1 MHFSCTHLSHSQKDG
16 YLWRKKLNNRTLS
29 VSLRTRLPE
38 IAKFRAQK
46 LTIQYVRFKELSLP
60 FESLRNALK
69 SYRDRLVDDAL
80 LMVLEG
86 GSDMSTMPLTTVY
99 EKAVHPVSEVLEEWC
114 EDNRADWKLRT
125 EMLNRRSVNLFIEWA
140 KKHSI
145 KNVEDVTKQHI
156 ADFKRFLDE
165 RYQAPRSRQD
175 ALIKLQALFNFCID
189 KRDYLTAN
197 PVKGMTYSKVT
208 SIKHKTEITPSEY
221 EKVMKTDYVKGY
233 EDLKWLLAILWN
245 TGMRIGEA
253 IQLRPED
260 FRIVDG
266 IKCISINTED
276 GKQVKNET
284 SIRDIP
290 ISEALL
296 RMGIWD
302 TKPRLGWTKN
312 NAAGSRIAFAFKQI
326 GIEHSSHDFRYSLS
340 NRLRDC
346 DVADSVRYSILGHAH
361 KTTTD
366 RVYKTRQP
374 LKQML
379 LALNKATSDRGNERI
394 PKGDYKGY
402 HKNIRL
408 FSAS

>member
-125 EMLNRRSVNLFIEWA
+125 EKLNRRSVNLFIEWA
-140 KKHSI
+140 KRHSI

-208 SIKHKTEITPSEY
+208 SINHKTEITPSEY
-221 EKVMKTDYVKGY
+221 ERVMKTDYVKGY

-296 RMGIWD
+296 QMGIWD

-379 LALNKATSDRGNERI
+379 FALNKAT
-394 PKGDYKGY
+394 PKTE
-402 HKNIRL
+402 
-408 FSAS
+408 

>member
-1 MHFSCTHLSHSQKDG
+1 MIHTRFMHFSCTHLSHSQKDG
-16 YLWRKKLNNRTLS
+16 YLWRKKLSNRTLS

-125 EMLNRRSVNLFIEWA
+125 EKLNRRSVNLFIEWA
-140 KKHSI
+140 KRHSI

-208 SIKHKTEITPSEY
+208 SINHKTEITPSEY

-361 KTTTD
+361 KTTSD

-379 LALNKATSDRGNERI
+379 LALNKAAVMN
-394 PKGDYKGY
+394 
-402 HKNIRL
+402 
-408 FSAS
+408 

>member
-69 SYRDRLVDDAL
+69 LYRDRLVDDAL

-86 GSDMSTMPLTTVY
+86 GSDMSTVPLTTVY

-125 EMLNRRSVNLFIEWA
+125 EKLNRRSVNLFIEWA

-208 SIKHKTEITPSEY
+208 SINHKTEITPSEY
-221 EKVMKTDYVKGY
+221 EMVMKTDYVKGY

-379 LALNKATSDRGNERI
+379 LALNKATTMRVV
-394 PKGDYKGY
+394 
-402 HKNIRL
+402 
-408 FSAS
+408 A

>member
-1 MHFSCTHLSHSQKDG
+1 MIHTRFMHFSCTHLSHSQKDG

-140 KKHSI
+140 KKYSI
-145 KNVEDVTKQHI
+145 NNVEDVTKQHI
-156 ADFKRFLDE
+156 ANFKRFLDE

-208 SIKHKTEITPSEY
+208 SINHKTEITPSEY

-290 ISEALL
+290 INEALL
-296 RMGIWD
+296 QMGIWD

-379 LALNKATSDRGNERI
+379 MALNKATSDRG
-394 PKGDYKGY
+394 
-402 HKNIRL
+402 
-408 FSAS
+408 

>member
-1 MHFSCTHLSHSQKDG
+1 MIHTRFMHFSCTHLSHSQKDG

-46 LTIQYVRFKELSLP
+46 LTIQYVRIKELSLP
-60 FESLRNALK
+60 FESLRNVLK

-86 GSDMSTMPLTTVY
+86 GSDMSTMPITTVY
-99 EKAVHPVSEVLEEWC
+99 EKAMHPVSEVLEEWC

-125 EMLNRRSVNLFIEWA
+125 EKLNRRSVNLFLEWA
-140 KKHSI
+140 KRHSI

-221 EKVMKTDYVKGY
+221 EKVMNTDYVKGY

-296 RMGIWD
+296 QMGIWD

-379 LALNKATSDRGNERI
+379 LALNKATSDRR
-394 PKGDYKGY
+394 
-402 HKNIRL
+402 
-408 FSAS
+408 

>member
-46 LTIQYVRFKELSLP
+46 LTIQYVRIKELSLP
-60 FESLRNALK
+60 FESLRKALK

-80 LMVLEG
+80 LMVLEC
-86 GSDMSTMPLTTVY
+86 GSDMSTMPITTVY

-125 EMLNRRSVNLFIEWA
+125 EKLNRRSVNLFIEWA
-140 KKHSI
+140 KRHSI

-208 SIKHKTEITPSEY
+208 SINHKTEITPSEY

-296 RMGIWD
+296 QMGIWD

-361 KTTTD
+361 KTTSD

-379 LALNKATSDRGNERI
+379 LALNKAAIMN
-394 PKGDYKGY
+394 
-402 HKNIRL
+402 
-408 FSAS
+408 

>member
-1 MHFSCTHLSHSQKDG
+1 MIHTRFMHFSCTHLSHSQKDG

-46 LTIQYVRFKELSLP
+46 LTIQYVRIKELSLP
-60 FESLRNALK
+60 FESLRNVLK

-86 GSDMSTMPLTTVY
+86 GSDMSTMPITTVY

-125 EMLNRRSVNLFIEWA
+125 EKLNRRSVNLFIEWA
-140 KKHSI
+140 KRHSI

-208 SIKHKTEITPSEY
+208 SINHKTEITPSEY
-221 EKVMKTDYVKGY
+221 ERVMETDYVKGY
-233 EDLKWLLAILWN
+233 EDLKWLLAILWH

-296 RMGIWD
+296 QMGIWD

-379 LALNKATSDRGNERI
+379 LALNKATSER
-394 PKGDYKGY
+394 
-402 HKNIRL
+402 R
-408 FSAS
+408 

>member
-1 MHFSCTHLSHSQKDG
+1 MIHTRFMHFSCTHLSHSQKDG

-125 EMLNRRSVNLFIEWA
+125 EKLNRRSVNLFIEWA
-140 KKHSI
+140 KRHSI

-208 SIKHKTEITPSEY
+208 SINHKVEITPSEY

-379 LALNKATSDRGNERI
+379 LALNKATSDRG
-394 PKGDYKGY
+394 
-402 HKNIRL
+402 
-408 FSAS
+408 

>member
-46 LTIQYVRFKELSLP
+46 LTIQYVRIKELSLP
-60 FESLRNALK
+60 FESLRNVLK

-86 GSDMSTMPLTTVY
+86 GSDMSTMPITTVY

-125 EMLNRRSVNLFIEWA
+125 EKLNRRSVNLFIEWA
-140 KKHSI
+140 KRHSI

-221 EKVMKTDYVKGY
+221 EKVMNTDYVKGY

-296 RMGIWD
+296 QMGIWD

-361 KTTTD
+361 QTTTD

-379 LALNKATSDRGNERI
+379 LALNKAAVMS
-394 PKGDYKGY
+394 
-402 HKNIRL
+402 
-408 FSAS
+408 

>member
-1 MHFSCTHLSHSQKDG
+1 MIHTRFMHFSCTHLSHSQKDG

-46 LTIQYVRFKELSLP
+46 LTIQYVRIKELSLP
-60 FESLRNALK
+60 FESLRNVLK

-86 GSDMSTMPLTTVY
+86 GSDMSTMPITTVY

-125 EMLNRRSVNLFIEWA
+125 EKLNRRSVNLFIEWA
-140 KKHSI
+140 KRHSI

-208 SIKHKTEITPSEY
+208 SINHKTEITPSEY
-221 EKVMKTDYVKGY
+221 ERVMETDYVKGY
-233 EDLKWLLAILWN
+233 EDLKWLLAILWH

-296 RMGIWD
+296 QMGIWD

-379 LALNKATSDRGNERI
+379 LALNKATFER
-394 PKGDYKGY
+394 
-402 HKNIRL
+402 R
-408 FSAS
+408 

>member
-1 MHFSCTHLSHSQKDG
+1 MHFSCTHLSYSQKDG
-16 YLWRKKLNNRTLS
+16 YLWRKKLSNRTLS

-60 FESLRNALK
+60 FESLRNVLK

-125 EMLNRRSVNLFIEWA
+125 EKLNRRSVNLFIEWA
-140 KKHSI
+140 KRHSI

-208 SIKHKTEITPSEY
+208 SINHKTEITPSEY

-296 RMGIWD
+296 QMGIWD

-361 KTTTD
+361 KTTSD

-379 LALNKATSDRGNERI
+379 LALNKAAVMN
-394 PKGDYKGY
+394 
-402 HKNIRL
+402 
-408 FSAS
+408 

>member
-1 MHFSCTHLSHSQKDG
+1 MHFSCTHLSYSQKDG
-16 YLWRKKLNNRTLS
+16 YLWRKKLSNRTLS

-125 EMLNRRSVNLFIEWA
+125 EKLNRRSVNLFIEWA
-140 KKHSI
+140 KRHSI

-208 SIKHKTEITPSEY
+208 SINHKTEITPSEY
-221 EKVMKTDYVKGY
+221 EKVMNTDYVKGY

-296 RMGIWD
+296 QMGIWD

-361 KTTTD
+361 KTTSD

-379 LALNKATSDRGNERI
+379 LALNKAAVMN
-394 PKGDYKGY
+394 
-402 HKNIRL
+402 
-408 FSAS
+408 

>member
-125 EMLNRRSVNLFIEWA
+125 EKLNRRSVNLFIEWA
-140 KKHSI
+140 KRHSI

-221 EKVMKTDYVKGY
+221 EKVMNTDYVKGY

-296 RMGIWD
+296 QMGIWD

-379 LALNKATSDRGNERI
+379 LALNKAAVMS
-394 PKGDYKGY
+394 
-402 HKNIRL
+402 
-408 FSAS
+408 

>member
-1 MHFSCTHLSHSQKDG
+1 MIHTRFMHFSCTHLSHSQKDG

-46 LTIQYVRFKELSLP
+46 LTIQYVRIKELSLP
-60 FESLRNALK
+60 FESLRNVLK

-125 EMLNRRSVNLFIEWA
+125 EKLNRRSVNLFIEWA
-140 KKHSI
+140 KRHSI

-175 ALIKLQALFNFCID
+175 ALLKLQALFNFCID

-208 SIKHKTEITPSEY
+208 SINHKTEITPSEY

-296 RMGIWD
+296 QMGIWD

-361 KTTTD
+361 KTTSD

-379 LALNKATSDRGNERI
+379 LALNKAAVMN
-394 PKGDYKGY
+394 
-402 HKNIRL
+402 
-408 FSAS
+408 

>member
-1 MHFSCTHLSHSQKDG
+1 MIHTRFMHFSCTHLSHSQKDG

-46 LTIQYVRFKELSLP
+46 LTIQYVRIKELSLP
-60 FESLRNALK
+60 FESLRNVLK

-86 GSDMSTMPLTTVY
+86 GSDMSTMPITTVY
-99 EKAVHPVSEVLEEWC
+99 EKAMHPVSEVLEEWC

-125 EMLNRRSVNLFIEWA
+125 EKLNRRSVNLFIEWA
-140 KKHSI
+140 KRHSI

-221 EKVMKTDYVKGY
+221 EKVMNTDYVKGY

-296 RMGIWD
+296 QMGIWD

-379 LALNKATSDRGNERI
+379 LALNKATSDRR
-394 PKGDYKGY
+394 
-402 HKNIRL
+402 
-408 FSAS
+408 

>member
-1 MHFSCTHLSHSQKDG
+1 MHFSCTHLSYSQKDG
-16 YLWRKKLNNRTLS
+16 YLWRKKLSNRTLS

-125 EMLNRRSVNLFIEWA
+125 EKLNRRSVNLFIEWA
-140 KKHSI
+140 KRHSI

-208 SIKHKTEITPSEY
+208 SINHKTEITPSEY

-296 RMGIWD
+296 QMGIWD

-361 KTTTD
+361 KTTSD

-379 LALNKATSDRGNERI
+379 LALNKAAVMN
-394 PKGDYKGY
+394 
-402 HKNIRL
+402 
-408 FSAS
+408 

>member
-46 LTIQYVRFKELSLP
+46 LTIQYVRVKELSLP

-125 EMLNRRSVNLFIEWA
+125 EKLNRRSVNLFIEWA
-140 KKHSI
+140 KRHSI

-208 SIKHKTEITPSEY
+208 SINHKTEITPSEY
-221 EKVMKTDYVKGY
+221 EKVMNTDYVKGY

-296 RMGIWD
+296 QMGIWD

-374 LKQML
+374 LRQML
-379 LALNKATSDRGNERI
+379 MALNKATSKNE
-394 PKGDYKGY
+394 
-402 HKNIRL
+402 
-408 FSAS
+408 

>member
-1 MHFSCTHLSHSQKDG
+1 MIHTRFMHFSCTHLSHSQKDG

-46 LTIQYVRFKELSLP
+46 LTIQYVRIKELSLP

-86 GSDMSTMPLTTVY
+86 GSDMSTMPITTVY

-125 EMLNRRSVNLFIEWA
+125 EKLNRRSVNLFIEWA
-140 KKHSI
+140 KRHSI

-221 EKVMKTDYVKGY
+221 EKVMETDYVKGY
-233 EDLKWLLAILWN
+233 EDLKWLLAILWH

-296 RMGIWD
+296 QMGIWD

-326 GIEHSSHDFRYSLS
+326 GIEHS
-340 NRLRDC
+340 
-346 DVADSVRYSILGHAH
+346 
-361 KTTTD
+361 
-366 RVYKTRQP
+366 
-374 LKQML
+374 
-379 LALNKATSDRGNERI
+379 
-394 PKGDYKGY
+394 
-402 HKNIRL
+402 
-408 FSAS
+408 

>member
-1 MHFSCTHLSHSQKDG
+1 MIHTRFMHFSCTHLSHSQKDG

-46 LTIQYVRFKELSLP
+46 LTIQYVRVKELSLP

-125 EMLNRRSVNLFIEWA
+125 EKLNRRSVNLFIEWA
-140 KKHSI
+140 KRHSI

-208 SIKHKTEITPSEY
+208 SINHKTEITPSEY
-221 EKVMKTDYVKGY
+221 EKVMNTDYVKGY

-296 RMGIWD
+296 QMGIWD

-379 LALNKATSDRGNERI
+379 LALNKATSKNE
-394 PKGDYKGY
+394 
-402 HKNIRL
+402 
-408 FSAS
+408 

>member
-1 MHFSCTHLSHSQKDG
+1 MIHTRFMHFSCTHLSHSQKDG

-46 LTIQYVRFKELSLP
+46 LTIHYVRIKELSLP

-86 GSDMSTMPLTTVY
+86 GSDMSTMPITTVY

-125 EMLNRRSVNLFIEWA
+125 EKLNRRSVNLFIEWA
-140 KKHSI
+140 KRHSI

-221 EKVMKTDYVKGY
+221 EKVMETDYVKGY
-233 EDLKWLLAILWN
+233 EDLKWLLAILWH

-296 RMGIWD
+296 QMGIWD

-379 LALNKATSDRGNERI
+379 SALNKAAVMS
-394 PKGDYKGY
+394 
-402 HKNIRL
+402 
-408 FSAS
+408 

>member
-46 LTIQYVRFKELSLP
+46 LTIQYVRIKELSLP
-60 FESLRNALK
+60 FESLRNVLK

-86 GSDMSTMPLTTVY
+86 GSDMSTMPITTVY
-99 EKAVHPVSEVLEEWC
+99 EKAMHPVSEVLEEWC

-125 EMLNRRSVNLFIEWA
+125 EKLNRRSVNLFIEWA
-140 KKHSI
+140 KRHSI

-221 EKVMKTDYVKGY
+221 EKVMNTDYVKGY

-296 RMGIWD
+296 QMGIWD

-379 LALNKATSDRGNERI
+379 SALNKATSDRR
-394 PKGDYKGY
+394 
-402 HKNIRL
+402 
-408 FSAS
+408 

>member
-1 MHFSCTHLSHSQKDG
+1 M
-16 YLWRKKLNNRTLS
+16 S

-80 LMVLEG
+80 LMVLED

-125 EMLNRRSVNLFIEWA
+125 EKLNRRSVNLFIEWA

-208 SIKHKTEITPSEY
+208 SINHKTEITPSEY
-221 EKVMKTDYVKGY
+221 EKVMNTDYVKGY

-296 RMGIWD
+296 QMGIWD

-379 LALNKATSDRGNERI
+379 LALNKAAVMS
-394 PKGDYKGY
+394 
-402 HKNIRL
+402 
-408 FSAS
+408 

>member
-1 MHFSCTHLSHSQKDG
+1 MHLSCTHISHSQKDG

-86 GSDMSTMPLTTVY
+86 GSDTLKMPLTTVY

-125 EMLNRRSVNLFIEWA
+125 EKLNRRSVNLFIEWA
-140 KKHSI
+140 KRYSI
-145 KNVEDVTKQHI
+145 NDVEDVTKQHI

-208 SIKHKTEITPSEY
+208 SINHKTEITPSEY

-245 TGMRIGEA
+245 TGMRIGEV

-290 ISEALL
+290 ISEVLL
-296 RMGIWD
+296 QMGIWD
-302 TKPRLGWTKN
+302 AKPRLGWTKN

-326 GIEHSSHDFRYSLS
+326 GTEHSSHDFRYSLS

-346 DVADSVRYSILGHAH
+346 DIADSVRYSILGHAH

-366 RVYKTRQP
+366 RIYKTRQP

-379 LALNKATSDRGNERI
+379 LALNKATSDRG
-394 PKGDYKGY
+394 
-402 HKNIRL
+402 
-408 FSAS
+408 

>member
-1 MHFSCTHLSHSQKDG
+1 MIHTRFMHFSCTHLSHSQKDG
-16 YLWRKKLNNRTLS
+16 YLWRKKLNTRTLS

-46 LTIQYVRFKELSLP
+46 LTIQYVRIKELSLP
-60 FESLRNALK
+60 FESLRNVLK

-86 GSDMSTMPLTTVY
+86 GSDMSTMPITTVY

-125 EMLNRRSVNLFIEWA
+125 EKLNRRSVNLFIEWA
-140 KKHSI
+140 KRHSI

-221 EKVMKTDYVKGY
+221 EKVMETDYVKGY
-233 EDLKWLLAILWN
+233 EDLKWLLAILWH

-296 RMGIWD
+296 QMGIWD

-379 LALNKATSDRGNERI
+379 LALNKATSER
-394 PKGDYKGY
+394 
-402 HKNIRL
+402 R
-408 FSAS
+408 

>member
-1 MHFSCTHLSHSQKDG
+1 MIHTRFMHFSCTHLSHSQKDG

-46 LTIQYVRFKELSLP
+46 LTIQYVRIKELSLP
-60 FESLRNALK
+60 FESLRNVLK

-86 GSDMSTMPLTTVY
+86 GSDMSTMPITTVY

-125 EMLNRRSVNLFIEWA
+125 EKLNRRSVNLFIEWA
-140 KKHSI
+140 KRHSI

-189 KRDYLTAN
+189 KRDCLTAN

-221 EKVMKTDYVKGY
+221 EKVMNTDYVKGY

-296 RMGIWD
+296 QMGIWD

-379 LALNKATSDRGNERI
+379 LALNKAAVMS
-394 PKGDYKGY
+394 
-402 HKNIRL
+402 
-408 FSAS
+408 

>member
-46 LTIQYVRFKELSLP
+46 LTIQYVRIKELSLP
-60 FESLRNALK
+60 FESLRNVLK

-86 GSDMSTMPLTTVY
+86 GSDMSTMPITTVY

-125 EMLNRRSVNLFIEWA
+125 EKLNRRSVNLFIEWA
-140 KKHSI
+140 KRHSI

-221 EKVMKTDYVKGY
+221 EKVMNTDYVKGY

-296 RMGIWD
+296 QMGIWD

-379 LALNKATSDRGNERI
+379 LALNKAAVMN
-394 PKGDYKGY
+394 
-402 HKNIRL
+402 
-408 FSAS
+408 

>member
-1 MHFSCTHLSHSQKDG
+1 MHFSCTHLSYSQKDG
-16 YLWRKKLNNRTLS
+16 YLWRKKLSNRTLS

-125 EMLNRRSVNLFIEWA
+125 EKLNRRSVNLFIEWA
-140 KKHSI
+140 KRHSI

-208 SIKHKTEITPSEY
+208 SINHKTEITPSEY

-296 RMGIWD
+296 QMGIWD

-346 DVADSVRYSILGHAH
+346 DVADSVRYSILGNAH
-361 KTTTD
+361 KTTSD

-379 LALNKATSDRGNERI
+379 LALNKAAVMN
-394 PKGDYKGY
+394 
-402 HKNIRL
+402 
-408 FSAS
+408 

>member
-1 MHFSCTHLSHSQKDG
+1 MIHTRFMHFSCTHLSHSQKDG

-46 LTIQYVRFKELSLP
+46 LTIQYVRIKELSLP
-60 FESLRNALK
+60 FESLRNVLK

-86 GSDMSTMPLTTVY
+86 GSDMSTMPITTVY
-99 EKAVHPVSEVLEEWC
+99 EKAMHPVSEVLEEWC

-125 EMLNRRSVNLFIEWA
+125 EKLNRRSVNLFLEWA
-140 KKHSI
+140 KRHSI

-221 EKVMKTDYVKGY
+221 EKVMNTDYVKGY

-296 RMGIWD
+296 QMGIWD

-379 LALNKATSDRGNERI
+379 LALNKATSDRG
-394 PKGDYKGY
+394 
-402 HKNIRL
+402 
-408 FSAS
+408 

>member
-1 MHFSCTHLSHSQKDG
+1 MIHTRFMHFSCTHLSHSQKDG

-80 LMVLEG
+80 LMVLEC
-86 GSDMSTMPLTTVY
+86 GSDMSTMPITTVY

-125 EMLNRRSVNLFIEWA
+125 EKLNRRSVNLFIEWA
-140 KKHSI
+140 KKYSI
-145 KNVEDVTKQHI
+145 NNVEDVTKQHI

-208 SIKHKTEITPSEY
+208 SINHKTEITPSEY

-296 RMGIWD
+296 QMGIWD
-302 TKPRLGWTKN
+302 TKPGLGWTKN

-379 LALNKATSDRGNERI
+379 MALNKATSDRG
-394 PKGDYKGY
+394 
-402 HKNIRL
+402 
-408 FSAS
+408 

>member
-1 MHFSCTHLSHSQKDG
+1 MIHTRFMHFSCTHLSHSQKDG

-46 LTIQYVRFKELSLP
+46 LTIQYVRIKELSLP
-60 FESLRNALK
+60 FESLRNVLK

-86 GSDMSTMPLTTVY
+86 GSDMSTMPITTVY

-125 EMLNRRSVNLFIEWA
+125 EKLNRRSVNLFIEWA
-140 KKHSI
+140 KRHSI

-165 RYQAPRSRQD
+165 CYQAPRSRQD

-208 SIKHKTEITPSEY
+208 SINHKTEITPSEY
-221 EKVMKTDYVKGY
+221 ERVMETDYVKGY
-233 EDLKWLLAILWN
+233 EDLKWLLAILWH

-260 FRIVDG
+260 FR
-266 IKCISINTED
+266 
-276 GKQVKNET
+276 
-284 SIRDIP
+284 
-290 ISEALL
+290 
-296 RMGIWD
+296 M
-302 TKPRLGWTKN
+302 
-312 NAAGSRIAFAFKQI
+312 
-326 GIEHSSHDFRYSLS
+326 
-340 NRLRDC
+340 NRH
-346 DVADSVRYSILGHAH
+346 G
-361 KTTTD
+361 
-366 RVYKTRQP
+366 
-374 LKQML
+374 
-379 LALNKATSDRGNERI
+379 
-394 PKGDYKGY
+394 
-402 HKNIRL
+402 
-408 FSAS
+408 

>member
-1 MHFSCTHLSHSQKDG
+1 MIHTRFMHFSCTHLSHSQKDG

-46 LTIQYVRFKELSLP
+46 LTIQYVRIKELSLP
-60 FESLRNALK
+60 FESLRNVLK

-86 GSDMSTMPLTTVY
+86 GSDMSTMPITTVY

-125 EMLNRRSVNLFIEWA
+125 EKLNRRSVNLFIEWA
-140 KKHSI
+140 KRHSI

-221 EKVMKTDYVKGY
+221 EKVMNTDYVKGY

-296 RMGIWD
+296 QMGIWD

-379 LALNKATSDRGNERI
+379 LALNKAAVMS
-394 PKGDYKGY
+394 
-402 HKNIRL
+402 
-408 FSAS
+408 

>member
-60 FESLRNALK
+60 FESLRNSLK

-125 EMLNRRSVNLFIEWA
+125 EKLNRRSVNLFIEWA
-140 KKHSI
+140 KRHSI

-208 SIKHKTEITPSEY
+208 SINRRIEITPSEY

-260 FRIVDG
+260 FRMVDG

-296 RMGIWD
+296 QMGIWD

-379 LALNKATSDRGNERI
+379 LALNKAAVMN
-394 PKGDYKGY
+394 
-402 HKNIRL
+402 
-408 FSAS
+408 

>member
-1 MHFSCTHLSHSQKDG
+1 MIHTRFMHFSCTHLSHSQKDG

-86 GSDMSTMPLTTVY
+86 GSDMSTMPITTVY

-125 EMLNRRSVNLFIEWA
+125 EKLNRRSVNLFIEWA
-140 KKHSI
+140 KRHSI

-208 SIKHKTEITPSEY
+208 SINHKTEITPSEY
-221 EKVMKTDYVKGY
+221 EKVMNTDYVKGY

-296 RMGIWD
+296 QMGIWD

-379 LALNKATSDRGNERI
+379 MALNKATSDRG
-394 PKGDYKGY
+394 
-402 HKNIRL
+402 
-408 FSAS
+408 

>member
-1 MHFSCTHLSHSQKDG
+1 MIHTRFMHFSCTHLSHSQKDG

-86 GSDMSTMPLTTVY
+86 GSDMSTMPITTVY

-125 EMLNRRSVNLFIEWA
+125 EKLNRRSVNLFIEWA
-140 KKHSI
+140 KRHSI

-208 SIKHKTEITPSEY
+208 SVNHKTEITPSEY
-221 EKVMKTDYVKGY
+221 ERVMETDYVKGY

-296 RMGIWD
+296 QMGIWD

-374 LKQML
+374 LRQML
-379 LALNKATSDRGNERI
+379 MALNKATSKNE
-394 PKGDYKGY
+394 
-402 HKNIRL
+402 
-408 FSAS
+408 

>member
-1 MHFSCTHLSHSQKDG
+1 MIHTRFMHFSCTHLSHSQKDG

-46 LTIQYVRFKELSLP
+46 LTIQYVRIKELSLP

-125 EMLNRRSVNLFIEWA
+125 EKLNRRSVNVFIEWA
-140 KKHSI
+140 KRHSI

-197 PVKGMTYSKVT
+197 PVKGMNYSKVT
-208 SIKHKTEITPSEY
+208 SVNHKTEITPSEY

-245 TGMRIGEA
+245 TGMRIGET

-296 RMGIWD
+296 QMGIWD

-379 LALNKATSDRGNERI
+379 LALNKATSER
-394 PKGDYKGY
+394 
-402 HKNIRL
+402 R
-408 FSAS
+408 

>member
-46 LTIQYVRFKELSLP
+46 LTIQYVRIKELSLP
-60 FESLRNALK
+60 FESLRNVLK

-86 GSDMSTMPLTTVY
+86 GSDMSTMPITTVY

-125 EMLNRRSVNLFIEWA
+125 EKLNRRSVNLFIEWA
-140 KKHSI
+140 KRHSI

-221 EKVMKTDYVKGY
+221 EKVMNTDYVKGY

-296 RMGIWD
+296 QMGIWD

-379 LALNKATSDRGNERI
+379 LALNKAAVMS
-394 PKGDYKGY
+394 
-402 HKNIRL
+402 
-408 FSAS
+408 

>member
-69 SYRDRLVDDAL
+69 LYRDRLVDDAL

-86 GSDMSTMPLTTVY
+86 GSDMSTVPLTTVY

-125 EMLNRRSVNLFIEWA
+125 EKLNRRSVNLFIEWA

-208 SIKHKTEITPSEY
+208 SINHKTEITPSEY
-221 EKVMKTDYVKGY
+221 EMVMKTDYVKGY

-326 GIEHSSHDFRYSLS
+326 DIEHSSHDFRYSLS

-379 LALNKATSDRGNERI
+379 LALNKATTMRVV
-394 PKGDYKGY
+394 
-402 HKNIRL
+402 
-408 FSAS
+408 A